1 MPRKEPPVGDEA
13 IGKPPLGQLS
23 NDIGKE
29 VRHERLA
36 AGEHDLDRIEQ
47 VGGLVEDTANQLQ
60 IELLD
65 RGLVR
70 PTDAVGA
77 MQVAEI
83 GQLETDV
90 HGQET
95 GWGGAGITDRS
106 PRLKTGGVTPL
117 ARRRIT

>member
-1 MPRKEPPVGDEA
+1 
-13 IGKPPLGQLS
+13 
-23 NDIGKE
+23 
-29 VRHERLA
+29 
-36 AGEHDLDRIEQ
+36 
-47 VGGLVEDTANQLQ
+47 
-60 IELLD
+60 
-65 RGLVR
+65 
-70 PTDAVGA
+70 